1 MNSRKRLKTLDLLA
15 ILPALAGVFWL
26 TALIASDLPGQV
38 VVGVNV
44 HGLNLTSFAGDPG
57 QRPAPLSLSILDDA
71 QQDRLEPTATPAS
84 TSTRVLPAPTA
95 PRRPNPTPTPTPT
108 PTSPF
113 PVPTPTLPTGSPTPT
128 AGSATIS
135 GQVTDSQTSGP
146 IAAATVSFNP
156 GGMAVLTDANGNFT
170 ANVAPGSYT
179 VTASAVNYNSSSQ
192 TVTVSNGQRVSL
204 AFRLVSITAIG
215 NLSGRVI
222 DASTRAPIAGATVT
236 LSNGLIRVTD
246 LNGNFSYTV
255 VLAGTYTM
263 TVSALGYVTQ
273 TQSLSIRSGRTTTVQ
288 VALGH

>member
-71 QQDRLEPTATPAS
+71 QQDRLEPTATPAP

-95 PRRPNPTPTPTPT
+95 PRRPNPAPTPTPT

-113 PVPTPTLPTGSPTPT
+113 PVPTPTLPTGNPTPT

-135 GQVTDSQTSGP
+135 GQVTDSQTHGP

>member
-1 MNSRKRLKTLDLLA
+1 MKSRKRRKSLALLA

-26 TALIASDLPGQV
+26 TALVTSDLPGLV

-44 HGLNLTSFAGDPG
+44 HGLNLTGFAGDPG

-71 QQDRLEPTATPAS
+71 QQDNLEPTATPAP
-84 TSTRVLPAPTA
+84 TPTRALPAPTA
-95 PRRPNPTPTPTPT
+95 PRQPNPTPTPTPA
-108 PTSPF
+108 PTSPL
-113 PVPTPTLPTGSPTPT
+113 PVPTPSLPTGSPTPT

-135 GQVTDSQTSGP
+135 GQVTDSQTHAP

-156 GGMAVLTDANGNFT
+156 GGMTVLTDTNGNFT
-170 ANVAPGSYT
+170 VNVAPGSYT
-179 VTASAVNYNSSSQ
+179 VTVSAVNYNSASQ
-192 TVTVSNGQRVSL
+192 TVTVSNGQRVNL

-215 NLSGRVI
+215 NLSGTVI
-222 DASTRAPIAGATVT
+222 DAATRAPIAGATVT

-246 LNGNFSYTV
+246 LSGNFSYTV

-263 TVSALGYVTQ
+263 TVSAVGYVTQ
-273 TQSLSIRSGRTTTVQ
+273 TQSVTVRSGKTTTVQ